1 MVTVFG
7 WGSACSGSRDPAR
20 RSGADKPSTTVST
33 GTGGG
38 ASGRA
43 RSAGTPRQR
52 GRSSASQIV
61 TRPLLDERWSIKAP
75 SLKRLGRLVG
85 LVKARH
91 WRMSGYRHSRLP
103 PELAPLERL
112 ITFRYDKESQWVA
125 LQSDLLKPRRWDR
138 KGKPRVRLGKPAKWP
153 WSRGIYESNRSLL
166 LFGGMEAQVRV
177 RVGSRA
183 VLKFDLGL
191 VAGRMGVRPLA
202 VTLRIT
208 GPKGATKKLL
218 EHHLGALQAGRWF
231 PVRFDLSPYAGQIVT
246 LRFSVRKRGPETQH
260 VGAVAVGRP
269 VLQSEAPRSRP
280 NLIVVVLD
288 TVRHDAL
295 SCYVGPRTHTPNL
308 DGVAKRGALFVNA
321 FTNAAWTRP
330 SLMALFSSR
339 YPYMAGSTPRVFRAN
354 RVDRWYLQH
363 GKVPTLFS
371 HLAGQGYVT
380 RGLVNNFFMLPH
392 ERVGHDHGLSSFAH
406 ILFDQGPKRRDN
418 PTITAGVE
426 RFLAAHKRHRFF
438 LYVLYES
445 AHSPYK
451 PPATARRRMRAIM
464 GLKKRKIGRRSGQY
478 RRLDMMERYRAEV
491 INLDDHVGR
500 ILASLKKHGLTDNT
514 YVVITSDHGEVISRQ
529 HCFFIPRLN
538 YRSCYSHSASL
549 YEQVLHIPVVIQ
561 GPALSPG
568 RRIEQSYQHV
578 DLVPTVLELMGLP
591 SLPGAVGQS
600 HATGLR
606 SAKGLPT
613 KPRDV
618 YALGRWVTALRSG
631 RYKLILRAHRAQ
643 GIVKSGKIRQVPA
656 ELYDLDKDPD
666 ERWNI
671 AQHKPQVVARLRDR
685 LKPFLKRDR
694 VPELPTMPRTI
705 LRQLRARQALYR
717 IRFPRPHTRKR
728 ARRRLRKR

>member
-1 MVTVFG
+1 
-7 WGSACSGSRDPAR
+7 
-20 RSGADKPSTTVST
+20 
-33 GTGGG
+33 
-38 ASGRA
+38 
-43 RSAGTPRQR
+43 
-52 GRSSASQIV
+52 
-61 TRPLLDERWSIKAP
+61 
-75 SLKRLGRLVG
+75 
-85 LVKARH
+85 
-91 WRMSGYRHSRLP
+91 
-103 PELAPLERL
+103 
-112 ITFRYDKESQWVA
+112 
-125 LQSDLLKPRRWDR
+125 
-138 KGKPRVRLGKPAKWP
+138 
-153 WSRGIYESNRSLL
+153 
-166 LFGGMEAQVRV
+166 
-177 RVGSRA
+177 

-208 GPKGATKKLL
+208 GSKGATKKLL

-246 LRFSVRKRGPETQH
+246 LRFSVPKRGPETQH
-260 VGAVAVGRP
+260 MGAVAVGRP

-339 YPYMAGSTPRVFRAN
+339 YPYMAGSTPRVFRVN
-354 RVDRWYLQH
+354 RVDRWYLRH

-549 YEQVLHIPVVIQ
+549 YEQVLHVPVVIQ

-591 SLPGAVGQS
+591 GLPGPWARATPPASARPRGCRPSPGTFMPWAVGS
-600 HATGLR
+600 RPCAAVGTSSSCALTG
-606 SAKGLPT
+606 
-613 KPRDV
+613 PR
-618 YALGRWVTALRSG
+618 ASS
-631 RYKLILRAHRAQ
+631 RAAN
-643 GIVKSGKIRQVPA
+643 
-656 ELYDLDKDPD
+656 